1 MAFKRYSVS
10 PRFRVK
16 SVQPKPTAKTYTR
29 ILHNLAAMKWPNSWT
44 KIRALMTAM
53 PKDYYDSAISDFKE
67 AIRLYPND
75 ADAYK
80 KEGIGLRQWGLL
92 EICFKKFD
100 IQL

>member
-1 MAFKRYSVS
+1 
-10 PRFRVK
+10 
-16 SVQPKPTAKTYTR
+16 
-29 ILHNLAAMKWPNSWT
+29 
-44 KIRALMTAM
+44 MTAM